1 MLQQT
6 HIALVVLL
14 VALFGAPAA
23 VAGETGAPINQ
34 GIEISQ
40 NPLDDDPGGSG
51 STDANRGSSTTATGN
66 SSNATAGSSSS
77 TTVGSSSNAPTGS
90 SSNATAG
97 GSSSTTAGASAAG
110 AVTTGETNHAPVG
123 KSDSASSSNSSQEP
137 AKHETTSSS
146 ANQALAPGPLL
157 DRRNEIL
164 NFLNKAKKAGIGV
177 KPYEAALESIE
188 TDVKAG
194 KTEAEIKPR
203 VNSLVVALSKQVEN
217 LKSLKAAAASK
228 AASAQ
233 AGGFPM
239 MGTPES
245 NSGFGFENG
254 VFKIKPARPLSRSV
268 SGLFAGLSPEYQ
280 KYATINGRGVPEAL
294 MERLLFDLT
303 NKHRREN
310 NLKPYSWN
318 SKLAGLAKGHAR
330 DMATN
335 NFFAHVNKRHQ
346 GPLDRSMAAGYNV
359 GVRENIGM
367 AGAGRGTPLGMVILV
382 DDGLMKSPG
391 HRAAILDPKGQGA
404 GMGVCYDLKNGGI
417 KVCQVFSP
425 NDF

>member
-1 MLQQT
+1 MFQQT

-34 GIEISQ
+34 GVEISQ
-40 NPLDDDPGGSG
+40 NPLDDDTDGTSSSG
-51 STDANRGSSTTATGN
+51 
-66 SSNATAGSSSS
+66 TAGRSASE
-77 TTVGSSSNAPTGS
+77 V
-90 SSNATAG
+90 AG
-97 GSSSTTAGASAAG
+97 GSSSAASGNSSSATTGSSSSGSAAKTSEG
-110 AVTTGETNHAPVG
+110 NPAADKPNST
-123 KSDSASSSNSSQEP
+123 SSSNSTQEP
-137 AKHETTSSS
+137 AKQETASSS
-146 ANQALAPGPLL
+146 PNPSLAPGPLL

-194 KTEAEIKPR
+194 KSEADIKPR

-233 AGGFPM
+233 AGGFPL

-254 VFKIKPARPLSRSV
+254 VFKIKPARPLPRTV

-280 KYATINGRGVPEAL
+280 KYATINGRGLPEAL

-335 NFFAHVNKRHQ
+335 DFFAHVNKRHQ